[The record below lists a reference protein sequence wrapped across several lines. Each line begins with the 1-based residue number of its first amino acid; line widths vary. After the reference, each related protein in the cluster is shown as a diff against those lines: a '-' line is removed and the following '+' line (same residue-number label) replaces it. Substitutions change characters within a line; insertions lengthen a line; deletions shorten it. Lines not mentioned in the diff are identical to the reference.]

1 MKKDTAFRLLFVSA
15 LLAISASGSWAAE
28 KTTAVWADGHT
39 SVVSDEEL
47 MRNATASPAAG
58 FPEEAQKKQLA
69 GNGVYELQVS
79 KNGAVGRVTVIKS
92 SGSAVLDKAARD
104 AFGKWRF
111 KPGVFAKVRVP
122 VSWQVN
128 RVR

>member
-1 MKKDTAFRLLFVSA
+1 MVGVRLALFAGVLILGSPLA
-15 LLAISASGSWAAE
+15 LGADQ
-28 KTTAVWADGHT
+28 TTAVWVDGHT
-39 SVVSDEEL
+39 SAVSDEEL
-47 MRNATASPAAG
+47 MRNVITAPAAG
-58 FPEEAQKKQLA
+58 FPEEAQKKKLT
-69 GNGVYELQVS
+69 GNGVYELEVA
-79 KNGAVGRVTVIKS
+79 KNGAVGRVTVVKS

-128 RVR
+128 RVK

>member
-1 MKKDTAFRLLFVSA
+1 MSVVRTLILVA
-15 LLAISASGSWAAE
+15 LLSIFAAGAE
-28 KTTAVWADGHT
+28 AADETIAVWADGHT
-39 SVVSDEEL
+39 SAVSDEEL
-47 MRNATASPAAG
+47 MRNAITAPAAG
-58 FPEEAQKKQLA
+58 FPEEARKAKLT
-69 GNGVYELQVS
+69 GSGVYELQVN
-79 KNGAVGRVTVIKS
+79 KNGGITRVRVVKS

-122 VSWQVN
+122 VSWQVS